1 MREPSD
7 TPPKLTYLRKAFSH
21 ASEGLLYMV
30 KSQRNARIH
39 GVLTGVALAL
49 ALWLGLS
56 AIEWAILI
64 LTIGFVFA
72 TEAINTAIE
81 ATIDLVS
88 PNYHPLAKIA
98 KDAAAGAV
106 LVAALSAL
114 TVAVFL
120 FIPKLAFLLGM

>member
-1 MREPSD
+1 MRETSD
-7 TPPKLTYLRKAFSH
+7 TPQKLTDLPKAFFH
-21 ASEGLLYMV
+21 AGEGLLHVV

-39 GVLTGVALAL
+39 GVLTGVALTL

-56 AIEWAILI
+56 AIQWAILM

-88 PNYHPLAKIA
+88 PDTHPLAKIA

-106 LVAALSAL
+106 LVAAFSA
-114 TVAVFL
+114 VAVAVVL
-120 FIPKLAFLLGM
+120 VIHRLANLLGM